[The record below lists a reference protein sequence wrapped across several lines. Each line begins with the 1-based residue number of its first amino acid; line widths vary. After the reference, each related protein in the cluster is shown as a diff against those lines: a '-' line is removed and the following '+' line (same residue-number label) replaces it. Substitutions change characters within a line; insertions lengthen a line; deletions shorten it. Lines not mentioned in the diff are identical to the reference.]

1 MKGDFTGF
9 SFDGIH
15 SSQLNIV
22 HVSSSDRYDEEL
34 FPEIKDK
41 TIEIPNNHGE
51 YYYGSTYGT
60 RSFEINIAFDSV
72 TETQFRKIRQLFSTS
87 KVCELIFDERP
98 YKVYYAKAESPVEL
112 SYVCFDEPKKHI
124 DESGTARGVR
134 WIEETHTEKV
144 IDEETGQPTDET
156 ISIVERV
163 REPIYPYIRDEG
175 TQRIYKGEGTIN
187 LICHFPFARQL
198 YKIKEL
204 YNLTKPID
212 GYNYLSNAITKYD
225 NVEEWIDS
233 SGILDA
239 LTYNSLGID
248 QVKNAE
254 NTYRYEIPVY
264 NPGDLNVGFC
274 LYLPFNNEGKIC
286 ANDGKNVIIIN
297 GDDNILYLNKEIN
310 RQNPIE
316 TGILINTT
324 NHLIEGV
331 VYRHVSQ
338 IQDSRHP
345 SWITT
350 GTIYNQYIV
359 SGDFPHIVKTNDW
372 YFNNSFEI
380 TKQAIYI
387 DCGPLEKTTTSTQ
400 STDTNTD
407 TDTDINTDTETTE
420 TTNTIEGVK
429 PDIDIYY
436 NYLYF

>member
-9 SFDGIH
+9 SFDGVH

-124 DESGTARGVR
+124 DESGTVRGVR

-156 ISIVERV
+156 IDITERV
-163 REPIYPYIRDEG
+163 RERIYPYIRDEG
-175 TQRIYKGEGTIN
+175 TQRIYKGEGTIH

-204 YNLTKPID
+204 YNLTKPINN
-212 GYNYLSNAITKYD
+212 YNYLSNAITKYD

-239 LTYNSLGID
+239 STYNSLGID

-254 NTYRYEIPVY
+254 DTYRYEIPVY

-338 IQDSRHP
+338 IQDSRHS

-372 YFNNSFEI
+372 YFNNNFEI

-387 DCGPLEKTTTSTQ
+387 DCGPLEKTTTPAQSTN
-400 STDTNTD
+400 TDTNTD
-407 TDTDINTDTETTE
+407 TNTETTE
-420 TTNTIEGVK
+420 TTNTTEGVK